1 MASKTI
7 QELEIGNS
15 PPARYKRQDYRKNA
29 YKPEIYLGLSIPCG
43 YPKPKPSDNVALLI
57 VDMEDKLLE
66 KHYEE
71 DKNRLIENQKE
82 LLGYCC
88 HHDVPVVFVCGRG
101 KKTTD
106 EFLSSIE
113 DVPRHISL
121 EKVGNS
127 CFANPN
133 LDSLLKGWSID
144 IPIVSGINTPY
155 CILATVESGTNLG
168 YKMATSTELVSKSRR
183 LSDKGSLDKLRKK
196 CYFSESYKDLLP
208 LFSLNK

>member
-7 QELEIGNS
+7 QELEVGNS
-15 PPARYKRQDYRKNA
+15 PPALYKRRDYRKNA
-29 YKPEIYLGLSIPCG
+29 YKPGIYSGLSIPYG
-43 YPKPKPSDNVALLI
+43 YPKPKPGDNVALLI

-88 HHDVPVVFVCGRG
+88 HYDAPVVFVCGRG

-106 EFLSSIE
+106 ELLSSIE
-113 DVPRHISL
+113 EVPRHKSL

-155 CILATVESGTNLG
+155 CILATIESGINLG
-168 YKMATSTELVSKSRR
+168 YRIATSTELVSKSRR
-183 LSDKGSLDKLRKK
+183 LADKGSLDKLRKN